1 MASTTNQA
9 STELLKR
16 AYSAFNARDLDG
28 ALATMRTDVVWPN
41 GMEGGVVHGH
51 EGVRAY
57 WTRQWGMINP
67 HVDPEGFSQ
76 DEAGRV
82 IVSVHQVVRDNRQRA
97 SRSHG
102 RARLHIERR
111 SHSEH
116 GDPRVAQC
124 DRPRLVRLTGGP
136 SGFTLALYPLQSVD
150 GRHSRGCRLAFF

>member
-1 MASTTNQA
+1 MVTTTNQA

-67 HVDPEGFSQ
+67 HVDPVNFQQ
-76 DEAGRV
+76 DDSGR
-82 IVSVHQVVRDNRQRA
+82 IAVSVHQVVRDLSGNVLLDRMVEHVYTLKDGLI
-97 SRSHG
+97 RSMDI
-102 RARLHIERR
+102 RE
-111 SHSEH
+111 
-116 GDPRVAQC
+116 
-124 DRPRLVRLTGGP
+124 
-136 SGFTLALYPLQSVD
+136 
-150 GRHSRGCRLAFF
+150 